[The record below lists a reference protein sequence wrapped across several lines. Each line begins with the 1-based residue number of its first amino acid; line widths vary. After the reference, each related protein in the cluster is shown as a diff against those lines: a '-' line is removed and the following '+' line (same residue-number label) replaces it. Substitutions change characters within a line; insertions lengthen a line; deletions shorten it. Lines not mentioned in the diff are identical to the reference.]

1 MLQVLIPVL
10 GSLLSKVVD
19 NAIPN
24 PVTAANVKKEMMAQ
38 LNEMDLKELEVARDV
53 VVAEVQGESQV
64 QRNWRP
70 HLMYFL
76 MGVIAFNTVLIPLL
90 AVMGINVDL
99 IDIYS
104 SIPNQLW
111 DLLMIGMG
119 GYIAGRTVE
128 KVAKNVTETYV
139 NKNSIR
145 PEGDIF

>member
-38 LNEMDLKELEVARDV
+38 LNEMDMKELEVARDV
-53 VVAEVQGESQV
+53 VVAEIKGESPA

-76 MGVIAFNTVLIPLL
+76 MGVIAFNGVLVPLFSIL
-90 AVMGINVDL
+90 GIDVDL
-99 IDIYS
+99 VDIYS
-104 SIPNQLW
+104 AIPDQLW

-128 KVAKNVTETYV
+128 KVAKDVA
-139 NKNSIR
+139 SS
-145 PEGDIF
+145 